1 MRILVLSIFAIF
13 ASFGSLS
20 AATLTGAT
28 LFTAGPQGN
37 STLEVW
43 NTVGS
48 DIPFN
53 LYLLDGVT
61 PLNTGNGANAS
72 INIPLSIPGSFTFI
86 YRAQPALQSPGQ
98 FGLNLFFGGETNTP
112 GISAL
117 VGAGSS
123 TFAANGAPLTNRLN
137 GLPIAPGAGTLLY
150 TEGDFRI
157 TLTALSQERAGGNT
171 VGGYTSTPGIFGG
184 NDFRG
189 NFTLQVETPEPA
201 TYLMLGMGL
210 AGLAV
215 LRRRF

>member
-1 MRILVLSIFAIF
+1 MRTLVLAICATL
-13 ASFGSLS
+13 ASFGSVA
-20 AATLTGAT
+20 AATITGAT
-28 LFTAGPQGN
+28 FFTAGPQGN

-61 PLNTGNGANAS
+61 PLNTGNGSNAS
-72 INIPLSIPGSFTFI
+72 INIPLTIPGSFTFV
-86 YRAQPALQSPGQ
+86 YRAQPAFQNPGQ
-98 FGLNLFFGGETNTP
+98 FGMNLFFGGETNSP

-117 VGAGSS
+117 VTANSS
-123 TFAANGAPLTNRLN
+123 TFAANGAPLTNRLD
-137 GLPIAPGAGTLLY
+137 GLPIAPGAGTLVY

-157 TLTALSQERAGGNT
+157 TLTALSQERAVGNQ
-171 VGGYTSTPGIFGG
+171 VGGYSNNPGIVGG

-189 NFTLQVETPEPA
+189 SFTLQVETPEPA

-210 AGLAV
+210 VGLAV
-215 LRRRF
+215 LRRRY